1 MEQGGL
7 DHFSQLLDLLLTPTN
22 IAVGHIR
29 LLLHLKRETNYT
41 GAQKL
46 LISKNPIRKK
56 SDNTTD
62 FLITFLLSE
71 FGPWWIHTCI
81 MVTVGSILGGRGMWI

>member
-7 DHFSQLLDLLLTPTN
+7 DHFSQLLNLLLTPTN

-29 LLLHLKRETNYT
+29 LLLHLEQETNYT

-46 LISKNPIRKK
+46 LISKKK

-71 FGPWWIHTCI
+71 FGPRWIHTCI

>member
-46 LISKNPIRKK
+46 LISKNPIR
-56 SDNTTD
+56 
-62 FLITFLLSE
+62 
-71 FGPWWIHTCI
+71 
-81 MVTVGSILGGRGMWI
+81 R